1 LHRLLVGDAD
11 WAKLIVK
18 HDLRVF
24 NPIPALVINWRV
36 RSVAMAGK
44 QNSENPAGGDRYVYR
59 EFGGSNHPEAFERG
73 VPDLPPNQQQI
84 RVEASS
90 KGRKGKTVTIIR
102 GFQASPDAL
111 TDLLKKLK
119 TQCGAGG
126 TLKDNEIEIQG
137 DHKQK
142 IVQYLLQL
150 GYKAKASGG

>member
-1 LHRLLVGDAD
+1 
-11 WAKLIVK
+11 
-18 HDLRVF
+18 
-24 NPIPALVINWRV
+24 
-36 RSVAMAGK
+36 MAGSK
-44 QNSENPAGGDRYVYR
+44 NKSSGGTGGDRYIYR
-59 EFGGSNHPEAFERG
+59 EFGGSDNPDAFERG
-73 VPDLPPNQQQI
+73 TPDLPPNQQQI

-102 GFQASPDAL
+102 GFQTSNETL
-111 TDLLKKLK
+111 NDLLKKLK

-142 IVQYLLQL
+142 IVQYLIQL